1 MQHLEQETLE
11 LIQETKAKRIKL
23 IKSLEQAAQK
33 KKPKKQPK
41 PQKKKA
47 S

>member
-1 MQHLEQETLE
+1 MRHLEQETLE
-11 LIQETKAKRIKL
+11 LIQETKEKRNKL
-23 IKSLEQAAQK
+23 IELLEDIAPK

-41 PQKKKA
+41 TQKKKA